1 MQNPLNL
8 IVPIA
13 APVAENY
20 QTLKNVLTEVNY
32 YSDTFDQIR
41 TVHFARFLFLEK
53 DESLPDEVY
62 TQFALITTFSG
73 DFNEYVDDF
82 VQIAEKFDDLLSC
95 LEGGK
100 DVTPVKKKPD
110 TLKTY
115 LKKYNRLSQ
124 NFYSAYPYVS
134 VVDILAKF
142 PKNKS

>member
-32 YSDTFDQIR
+32 YSDTFDQIG

-53 DESLPDEVY
+53 DESSADELY
-62 TQFALITTFSG
+62 TQFALITTFDG
-73 DFNEYVDDF
+73 DFQKYVDDF
-82 VQIAEKFDDLLSC
+82 VSIAEKFDDLLGC

-100 DVTPVKKKPD
+100 DGTPVKKNAD
-110 TLKTY
+110 LLKEY
-115 LKKYNRLSQ
+115 LVKYNRPCQ
-124 NFYSAYPYVS
+124 NFYSAYPDVS

-142 PKNKS
+142 PKNES